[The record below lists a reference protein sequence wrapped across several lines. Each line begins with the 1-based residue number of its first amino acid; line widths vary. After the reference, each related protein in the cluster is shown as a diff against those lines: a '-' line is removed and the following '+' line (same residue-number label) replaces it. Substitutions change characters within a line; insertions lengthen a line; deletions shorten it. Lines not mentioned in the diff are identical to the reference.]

1 MPASEAEMTGV
12 NADSDAG
19 LNTDPR
25 RWLGP
30 ARPGVWIP
38 VRNLK
43 VSGPRCRS
51 GSVTEMT
58 AMPVSGLAVKLPSV
72 GLMAQILAE
81 QCTVT

>member
-1 MPASEAEMTGV
+1 MAAMPASEAEMTGV

-19 LNTDPR
+19 LKTDPR

-30 ARPGVWIP
+30 ARPGAWIP

-51 GSVTEMT
+51 QAGSGSET
-58 AMPVSGLAVKLPSV
+58 AVSGP
-72 GLMAQILAE
+72 MAQILAE
-81 QCTVT
+81 QYTVT